1 MDEIIDRPIAW
12 NQARYEQEYHH
23 ELASDLLFEEFQEW
37 EYASTPVDKLD
48 ALVDLY
54 FVAIGVLWKLGLDVE
69 LYLTEQ
75 ETGLVVAGKKSFE
88 QYLAK
93 FMESTDS
100 RIQSAN
106 VAQLIFTSLATMES
120 MGLNEYQIR
129 QAILVVCDSNDS
141 KVVVKTQSYTKA
153 NLDKGKAFISP
164 EPRLQL
170 ILNEVNN
177 AT

>member
-1 MDEIIDRPIAW
+1 MDEIIKRPIDW
-12 NQARYEQEYHH
+12 NTLRYKQEYHH

-37 EYASTPVDKLD
+37 DEAETDVDKLD

-54 FVAIGVLWKLGLDVE
+54 FVAIGVLWKLGLEVE
-69 LYLTEQ
+69 DYLADQ
-75 ETGLVVAGKKSFE
+75 ETSLVTSGQKAIE
-88 QYLAK
+88 QYLSR

-106 VAQLIFTSLATMES
+106 VAQLVFTSLATMET
-120 MGLNEYQIR
+120 MGLNEAQIR

-141 KVVVKTQSYTKA
+141 KPAKKTKSYVKA
-153 NLDKGKAFISP
+153 NIDKGDAFISP

-170 ILNEVNN
+170 ILDEVHN